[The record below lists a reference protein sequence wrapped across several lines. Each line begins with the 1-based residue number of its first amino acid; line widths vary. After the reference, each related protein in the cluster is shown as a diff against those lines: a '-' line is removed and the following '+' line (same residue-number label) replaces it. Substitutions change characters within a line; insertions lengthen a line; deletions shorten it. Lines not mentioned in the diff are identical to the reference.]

1 MSQVIL
7 IILLSVFIVSL
18 ISLIGIF
25 FIFINK
31 KTLNKLILFL
41 VAVSVG
47 SLLGGAFLHLMPE
60 IIDTTGFSTNIAFL
74 ILGGILLFFVIEN
87 FIHWRHCH
95 ILTSKEH
102 PHPVGAMNLIGD
114 GLHNLIDGLIIAASY
129 FVSIPVGIATT
140 LAVLIHEIP
149 QEIGDFG
156 VLLFAGYSKRKALF
170 FNFLSALTAMIGAII
185 GILFAEKSII
195 FSYIIMPLAV
205 GGFLYIAGSDLIPE
219 IHKQQEERFSFRN
232 LAGIILGIL
241 IMYALTFLKIGA

>member
-1 MSQVIL
+1 MNQVAL
-7 IILLSVFIVSL
+7 ILLSVFVVSL
-18 ISLIGIF
+18 ISIIGIF

-47 SLLGGAFLHLMPE
+47 SLLGGVFLHLIPE
-60 IIDTTGFSTNIAFL
+60 IIDTSGFTLTVAFL
-74 ILGGILLFFVIEN
+74 VLGGIILFFVIEN

-95 ILTSKEH
+95 IQTSKQH

-114 GLHNLIDGLIIAASY
+114 AIHNFTDGLIIAAAY
-129 FVSIPVGIATT
+129 FVSMPIGIATT

-156 VLLFAGYSKRKALF
+156 ILLYAGYSKKKALL
-170 FNFLSALTAMIGAII
+170 FNFLSALVAVIGAII
-185 GILFAEKSII
+185 GIIFAEKSTV
-195 FSYIIMPLAV
+195 FSYIVLPIAA

-219 IHKQQEERFSFRN
+219 IHKQQENKFSFRN
-232 LAGIILGIL
+232 LAGILLGIL
-241 IMYALTFLKIGA
+241 IMYALTLLEFA